1 MIMRGHAMENNLCP
15 LLLRVRGLSDTSYR
29 MMAKAR
35 TLSANDCLVHMLRT
49 LNLRRS
55 QFKVSP
61 RMYQEEKCKNI
72 NGH

>member
-15 LLLRVRGLSDTSYR
+15 LLQRVRALSDTSYR

-35 TLSANDCLVHMLRT
+35 TLSANNRLVHMLRT

-61 RMYQEEKCKNI
+61 RIACIKGKNAKI
-72 NGH
+72 